1 MMQVSIKT
9 FRELTTE
16 ELYALLQLRSAIFV
30 VEQQC
35 IYQDI
40 DEKDKKAIHVL
51 GFINKQL
58 VAYTR
63 AFGPGDYFS
72 EASIGRVAVRES
84 YRGKG
89 LGYQIMETTI
99 KAIETIF
106 NTRKIA
112 LSAQLYLKQ
121 FYMDMGFISEGP
133 EYEEDGIP
141 HIRMVMRP

>member
-1 MMQVSIKT
+1 MHVAIKT

-16 ELYALLQLRSAIFV
+16 ELYAILQLRSAIFV
-30 VEQQC
+30 IEQQC
-35 IYQDI
+35 IYQDM
-40 DEKDKKAIHVL
+40 DGKDKKAIHVL
-51 GFINKQL
+51 GYAEEEL

-84 YRGKG
+84 HRGKG

-99 KAIETIF
+99 EAIEAIF
-106 NTRKIA
+106 STQKIA
-112 LSAQLYLKQ
+112 LSAQSYLKE
-121 FYMDMGFISEGP
+121 FYRDMGFIPEGP

>member
-1 MMQVSIKT
+1 MHVAIKT

-16 ELYALLQLRSAIFV
+16 ELYAILQLRSAIFV
-30 VEQQC
+30 IEQQC
-35 IYQDI
+35 IYQDM
-40 DEKDKKAIHVL
+40 DGKDKKAIHVL
-51 GFINKQL
+51 GYAEEEL

-63 AFGPGDYFS
+63 AFGPGVYFS

-84 YRGKG
+84 HRGKG

-99 KAIETIF
+99 EAIEAIF
-106 NTRKIA
+106 STQKIA
-112 LSAQLYLKQ
+112 LSAQSYLKE
-121 FYMDMGFISEGP
+121 FYRDMGFIPEGP